1 MNKAWEAL
9 RRKGRWLPFG
19 QTREQLTDREL
30 VQVARHIEV
39 ESHKFKDTSQLQ
51 LNKTEFSSGASVHR
65 YFLFTEVA
73 AVIDTIQI
81 MQAARRSESRSAVSL
96 VINPESSQSQHRN
109 IRKQKTTI
117 NQNTIIKHEP
127 RQQRIHEGKET
138 SNHWRS
144 SWRSELCCEGK
155 KA

>member
-1 MNKAWEAL
+1 MGGFEEE
-9 RRKGRWLPFG
+9 REVVTVRPDKGAA
-19 QTREQLTDREL
+19 DREL
-30 VQVARHIEV
+30 VQVERHIE
-39 ESHKFKDTSQLQ
+39 DTSQLQ
-51 LNKTEFSSGASVHR
+51 LNKTVFSSGASVHR

-73 AVIDTIQI
+73 AVIDTIQF

-109 IRKQKTTI
+109 IRTH
-117 NQNTIIKHEP
+117 NNYNHQNTIIKHEP